1 MQSQSSFQ
9 YADEYGAYM
18 SNPTILQNKLKNSHN
33 LKSEDGYSLNDMESR
48 NDMNKFLSGEANLR
62 DEPPDQVKVENV
74 DEGNKNETME
84 SSITQITAI
93 L

>member
-1 MQSQSSFQ
+1 
-9 YADEYGAYM
+9 M
-18 SNPTILQNKLKNSHN
+18 SNPAMLHNKLRSSHN
-33 LKSEDGYSLNDMESR
+33 MKSEDGNSLNAMESR

-62 DEPPDQVKVENV
+62 DEPADYAKQDLADEN
-74 DEGNKNETME
+74 NKNETME